1 MAKFIKQGY
10 EIIDNLDPNYI
21 MKKIERIGRVCYKS
35 EDKMTTDSAERFI
48 RMIIKRGHESVLEHV
63 SFSVRFITDR
73 GVSHEIVRH
82 RIASFSQESTRYC
95 NYSSDKF
102 GGDVSFIIP
111 TFFEESHLKDGD
123 KKYEKWVEEMMN
135 IERTYLNLLEDGAS
149 PQEARTVLPNS
160 LKTEI
165 VVTMNL
171 REWRHFF
178 KLRTA
183 PAAHPQMRELV
194 SPLLSEM
201 KELLPAV
208 FEDIEG

>member
-1 MAKFIKQGY
+1 
-10 EIIDNLDPNYI
+10 
-21 MKKIERIGRVCYKS
+21 
-35 EDKMTTDSAERFI
+35 
-48 RMIIKRGHESVLEHV
+48 MIIKRGHESVLEHV
-63 SFSVRFITDR
+63 SFSVRFTTDR

-102 GGDVSFIIP
+102 GGDVTFIIP

-123 KKYEKWVEEMMN
+123 KKYEKWVEEMMS
-135 IERTYLNLLEDGAS
+135 IEKTYLNLLKDGAT

-194 SPLLSEM
+194 CPLLSEM

-208 FEDIEG
+208 FEDIEE

>member
-1 MAKFIKQGY
+1 MAKFLKQGY

>member
-1 MAKFIKQGY
+1 MAKFLKQGY

-194 SPLLSEM
+194 CPLLSEM
-201 KELLPAV
+201 KELLPSV